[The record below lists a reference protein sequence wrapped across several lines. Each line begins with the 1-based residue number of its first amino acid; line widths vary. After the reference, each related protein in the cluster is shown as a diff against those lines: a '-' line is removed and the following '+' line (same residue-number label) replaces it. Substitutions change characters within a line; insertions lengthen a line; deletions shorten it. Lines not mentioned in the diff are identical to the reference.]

1 MIGQKN
7 KNRLVNI
14 YPMRYT
20 HQCDT
25 PMTVV
30 ELGHRIK
37 IKINLPNE
45 TESILDQ
52 QLWLILPM
60 RINEYFLV
68 ANRMKE
74 LTKQYI
80 ID

>member
-20 HQCDT
+20 HQFGT

-30 ELGHRIK
+30 D
-37 IKINLPNE
+37 INWA
-45 TESILDQ
+45 I
-52 QLWLILPM
+52 
-60 RINEYFLV
+60 
-68 ANRMKE
+68 ANS
-74 LTKQYI
+74 TN
-80 ID
+80 DNA